1 MTTRYAQNTTVNVD
15 RSRVEVH
22 RLLRKHGATRVADAW
37 EPGRAAVQFE
47 IHGRVARLAV
57 PLPTTAEVAA
67 RPRARKAPAALR
79 KAVEREE
86 RQRWRAL
93 VLLLKAKLES
103 IELGLTTFDD
113 EFLAALVLKDGSTMG
128 ESIARSIEDGATRLL
143 PAKGEGKHEP
153 D

>member
-1 MTTRYAQNTTVNVD
+1 MPRYAQNTTVNVD

-22 RLLRKHGATRVADAW
+22 KILRKHGASRVADAW
-37 EPGRAAVQFE
+37 EPGRAAIQFE
-47 IHGRVARLAV
+47 INDRVARLSV
-57 PLPTTAEVAA
+57 PLPTKEEIAG
-67 RPRARKAPAALR
+67 RKFARKTPAALK

-113 EFLAALVLKDGSTMG
+113 EFLAALVLKDGRTVA
-128 ESIARSIEDGATRLL
+128 ESMLDAIEGKLAPAL
-143 PAKGEGKHEP
+143 PAKGAT
-153 D
+153 